1 MKKSYVNSRAAPI
14 WFDDS
19 TVARLNEMALQLEMP
34 RNKIVRR
41 MLELMLADIDQGRE
55 LYPKKECS

>member
-1 MKKSYVNSRAAPI
+1 MKKSYVNSHAVPI
-14 WFDDS
+14 WFDDA
-19 TVARLNEMALQLEMP
+19 TVAMNEMALQLEMP

-55 LYPKKECS
+55 LYPEEECS